1 MAVFLVDGGIFVG
14 RFEKQK
20 YKKGKNFWW
29 WLKRHQ
35 AGEFPTKEYKEATHK
50 FFTREL
56 NHIKF
61 KIESMELPIDSII
74 VCYDGI
80 FGRRNRG
87 QLYPDYKRHKS
98 GIKAT
103 KHKGIDIRKMILECD
118 YDPMKLDESWSG
130 LYDDWKEADDLIAE
144 TALQLKSD
152 GIDVVVFSED
162 KDMYQLL
169 DEEQKIR
176 IHNLREEITRDYFK
190 EIWGIKPKE
199 YVDWKCLVGDVS
211 DNIKGLPGIGEVKAK
226 KLLAQWKT
234 LENIPKEV
242 LVTYYPKEIEKIVA
256 LMQDYREVND
266 LKVGVCRAKF
276 GNYWSLLESKK
287 KLNPISFKDANKLFK
302 AIPEIQPHF
311 RKEDY
316 SEKVIVWKKIIQLPF
331 EISKEVGL
339 HLDR

>member
-1 MAVFLVDGGIFVG
+1 MVVFLVDGGIFVG

-56 NHIKF
+56 NHIQF
-61 KIESMELPIDSII
+61 KIESMELPIDSVI

-118 YDPMKLDESWSG
+118 YDPMNLSKSWSG

-144 TALQLKSD
+144 TALKLKEE
-152 GIDVVVFSED
+152 GKEIVVFSED
-162 KDMYQLL
+162 RDMYQLL
-169 DEEQKIR
+169 DLEGRIK
-176 IHNLREEITRDYFK
+176 IHNLKEEITTDIFK
-190 EIWGIKPKE
+190 EKWGIQPDE

-234 LENIPKEV
+234 LESIPV
-242 LVTYYPKEIEKIVA
+242 DYLVSYYPEEIDEIVA
-256 LMQDYREVND
+256 LMQKYREDND
-266 LKVGVCRAKF
+266 LKVGVCRTKF

-287 KLNPISFKDANKLFK
+287 KLNPISYRDSEILFTE
-302 AIPEIQPHF
+302 IPDLKQHF

-316 SEKVIVWKKIIQLPF
+316 SNQIHIWKKIIKLPF
-331 EISKEVGL
+331 NP
-339 HLDR
+339 

>member
-1 MAVFLVDGGIFVG
+1 MVVFLVDGGIFVG

-56 NHIKF
+56 NHIQF
-61 KIESMELPIDSII
+61 KIESMELPIDSVI

-103 KHKGIDIRKMILECD
+103 KHKGIDIRKMIIECD
-118 YDPMKLDESWSG
+118 YDPMNLSKSWSG

-144 TALQLKSD
+144 TALKLK
-152 GIDVVVFSED
+152 GEGKEIVIFSED
-162 KDMYQLL
+162 RDMYQLL
-169 DEEQKIR
+169 DLEGRIK
-176 IHNLREEITRDYFK
+176 IHNLKEEITTNIFK
-190 EIWGIKPKE
+190 EKWGIQPDE

-234 LENIPKEV
+234 LESIPV
-242 LVTYYPKEIEKIVA
+242 DYLVSYYPEEIDEIVA
-256 LMQDYREVND
+256 LMQKYREDND
-266 LKVGVCRAKF
+266 LKVGVCRTKF

-287 KLNPISFKDANKLFK
+287 KLNPISYRDSEILFTE
-302 AIPEIQPHF
+302 IPDLKQHF

-316 SEKVIVWKKIIQLPF
+316 SNQIQIWKKIIKLPF
-331 EISKEVGL
+331 NP
-339 HLDR
+339 